1 MITGNPLGTV
11 DGFSAATDALHE
23 HNAVVAEHHA
33 SAAAAAVE
41 ALPAN
46 RVPVAADPVG
56 GDHDGHGAGR

>member
-23 HNAVVAEHHA
+23 HNTIVAEHHA
-33 SAAAAAVE
+33 SAAAAAIE

-46 RVPVAADPVG
+46 QVQAVTEPAG